1 METLSRVRCL
11 LQFTNYPSFY
21 RTKHYTT
28 TFTSFSPKSTS
39 TIVSVLKTPSSPV
52 SEQVEDEVLEEFIRD
67 RQLNGDL
74 VAKFS
79 DIFFQRRVMS
89 FSDVEADKLADS
101 SQAMEEETLV
111 DEPDGGFLKLTQTQE
126 WLLGETTAPT
136 NRKLTIKEIQDD
148 SEKRRQLSLLS
159 YEALKSELLFLTL
172 GVGAACTGYCLV
184 AFSVQAAVSYASGVG
199 FSFLYMKLLCQHVD
213 KLPRDSIPLIFRQR
227 KPKKIGIRSE
237 DLEDSIE
244 KTMKGCGIAL
254 SSPRLVIPAAIYG
267 LWILLHRNL
276 ATDLFDFQIVPAM
289 FGLFAY
295 KAAALIQVYRDNEN
309 LELEFPDDI

>member
-1 METLSRVRCL
+1 METLSRVRW
-11 LQFTNYPSFY
+11 LQFTSYPSFCK
-21 RTKHYTT
+21 TKQCTT
-28 TFTSFSPKSTS
+28 NFTSFSPKSSS
-39 TIVSVLKTPSSPV
+39 TIVSVLKTPSSV

-67 RQLNGDL
+67 RRLNGDL
-74 VAKFS
+74 VAKYS
-79 DIFFQRRVMS
+79 DIFFQRRAMS

-101 SQAMEEETLV
+101 SPVREVETLV

-126 WLLGETTAPT
+126 WLLGETSAPT
-136 NRKLTIKEIQDD
+136 NRKLTNKEIQDD

-199 FSFLYMKLLCQHVD
+199 FSVLYMKLLYQHVD
-213 KLPRDSIPLIFRQR
+213 KLPRESIPLIFRQR

-237 DLEDSIE
+237 DLQDLIE
-244 KTMKGCGIAL
+244 KTLKGCGIAL

-267 LWILLHRNL
+267 LWILLNRNL